1 MKNIIIIAIVVAAI
15 YFISQNYKNIIQSV
29 DNSLK
34 NEKTVSKVVN
44 TRDANQQLE
53 EDIAKN
59 PENY

>member
-15 YFISQNYKNIIQSV
+15 YFISQNYKNIIQTV

-44 TRDANQQLE
+44 TRDANHQLE
-53 EDIAKN
+53 EDITNN